1 MKTNNNR
8 GNAMCKWIFALVLG
22 TLALPINS
30 FALGL
35 GDIQVNSML
44 NQQLDARIDLIS
56 ALPQDAEVLIVKLA
70 SAEEFIKAG
79 IDRPHE
85 LSSLKFKVLVE
96 DGRVYLTVKSPK
108 PVREPSMN
116 FLIEVDWPKGHLIR
130 QYTILLEPPASMRP
144 KATQQAVS
152 SSNRPAMSE

>member
-1 MKTNNNR
+1 
-8 GNAMCKWIFALVLG
+8 MCKWIFTLVLG
-22 TLALPINS
+22 TLVLPINS
-30 FALGL
+30 LALGL
-35 GDIQVNSML
+35 GDIQVDSML

-56 ALPQDAEVLIVKLA
+56 AVPEDAEILIVKLA

-116 FLIEVDWPKGHLIR
+116 FLIEVDWPNGHLIR

-152 SSNRPAMSE
+152 SSNRPAKNDM